1 MSVLVTMRVKV
12 HNFEGTKQAVA
23 KYGESQRAAGV
34 SFRLNRKEI
43 RPHVG

>member
-23 KYGESQRAAGV
+23 KYGDAVWKLSLQ
-34 SFRLNRKEI
+34 KE
-43 RPHVG
+43 

>member
-1 MSVLVTMRVKV
+1 MSILVTMRVKV

-23 KYGESQRAAGV
+23 KYGEGQRAAGV